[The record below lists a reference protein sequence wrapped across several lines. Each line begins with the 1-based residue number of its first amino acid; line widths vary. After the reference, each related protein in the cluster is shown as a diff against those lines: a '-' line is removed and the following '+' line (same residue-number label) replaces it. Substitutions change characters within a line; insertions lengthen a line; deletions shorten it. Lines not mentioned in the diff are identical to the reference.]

1 VAAVKRFKEPKGRDR
16 VLSYGEE
23 DRLLA
28 ALPEPH
34 RTLTQLA
41 LETGIRLQSEGVPL
55 QWPDVDLDR
64 GRLHIKAAEAKSGR
78 ERWLPLGDAMVARL
92 HRMRAASTRP
102 YIFAGPRGGPLTHF
116 KHRYFRAVREAG
128 LAGTGV
134 GIHTLRHCWASRFAE
149 ATGGDLVLL
158 QSLGGWSS
166 LTLVQRYAHARQER
180 GAEAIRRMV
189 EARETHRK
197 SHLAETVRSLNA

>member
-78 ERWLPLGDAMVARL
+78 ERWLPLGDAPRLLAYRGEREMAERAIAAVAD
-92 HRMRAASTRP
+92 
-102 YIFAGPRGGPLTHF
+102 
-116 KHRYFRAVREAG
+116 
-128 LAGTGV
+128 
-134 GIHTLRHCWASRFAE
+134 
-149 ATGGDLVLL
+149 DL
-158 QSLGGWSS
+158 
-166 LTLVQRYAHARQER
+166 
-180 GAEAIRRMV
+180 
-189 EARETHRK
+189 
-197 SHLAETVRSLNA
+197 